1 MIDFNSK
8 KSRYMKDSVP
18 IRLGGLAANLAR
30 IDSFSNNLNHKDS
43 VSHLINEC
51 RYFIEW
57 TASDTEM
64 GVQGELVELQ
74 VKLSIW
80 YNYWNKIWSDE
91 SLRLKMAMESSQW
104 SAHLLELAGIIKGR

>member
-1 MIDFNSK
+1 
-8 KSRYMKDSVP
+8 
-18 IRLGGLAANLAR
+18 
-30 IDSFSNNLNHKDS
+30 
-43 VSHLINEC
+43 
-51 RYFIEW
+51 
-57 TASDTEM
+57 M